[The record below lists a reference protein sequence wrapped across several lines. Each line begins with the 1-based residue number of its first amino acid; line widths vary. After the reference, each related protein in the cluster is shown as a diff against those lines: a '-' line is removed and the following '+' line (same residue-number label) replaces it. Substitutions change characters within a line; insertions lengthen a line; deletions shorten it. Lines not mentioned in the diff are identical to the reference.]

1 MKIAQTV
8 VTFVALVFFGSAQA
22 LDGEQVGIAV
32 GRYLNYHA
40 YVDAAKSRGCEYLY
54 PNIQSLDAATLAVKQ
69 RHPEIFPL
77 LKELTPQM
85 KLSANKVIDELFE
98 AGRSRGLDS
107 KTICGMSISAA
118 EKLYSSGVRPW
129 VRSR

>member
-1 MKIAQTV
+1 MNILQTV
-8 VTFVALVFFGSAQA
+8 VAVVALGFLDRAQA

-54 PNIQSLDAATLAVKQ
+54 PNIQSLDAATLVVKQ
-69 RHPEIFPL
+69 RYPEIFPI
-77 LKELTPQM
+77 LKDLTPQM
-85 KLSANKVIDELFE
+85 KQSAKEVIDELFE
-98 AGRSRGLDS
+98 VGRSRALDS

-129 VRSR
+129 GRSQ